1 MYFLSALL
9 FYLVIIPVSLLPFP
23 ILYGISDFT
32 FIILYYVFPYRKKIV
47 LQNLRN
53 SFPEK
58 SDAELKKISR
68 IFYHHFCD
76 LIFES
81 LKVFTASERSILK
94 RVELVNAG
102 LLEDFYKQGKSLV
115 LATGHYA
122 NWEWPAV
129 TLPFH
134 SSHTGTGIYQKLSN
148 KFFDLKLRQ
157 TRARFGMKLMS
168 TKEVA
173 VFFEEH
179 KDELCTYGFINDQS
193 PSDPKKGHWIKFLNQ
208 DTCLFLGV
216 EKYAVK
222 YNYPVLYGM
231 ITKVKRG
238 YYRIEYKLISDH
250 PSNTEPFQIT
260 EACSRLNE
268 EIILSKPEYWLWTH
282 RRWKHRK
289 ENKVLG

>member
-1 MYFLSALL
+1 MNFFSALL
-9 FYLVIIPVSLLPFP
+9 FYVIIIPISLLPFP
-23 ILYGISDFT
+23 LLYGVSDFT
-32 FIILYYVFPYRKKIV
+32 FILLYYVFPYRKKIV

-53 SFPEK
+53 SFPDK
-58 SDAELKKISR
+58 SEAELKIIARK
-68 IFYHHFCD
+68 FYHHFCD

-81 LKVFTASERSILK
+81 LKIFTASEQSILK
-94 RVELVNAG
+94 RVELVNPG
-102 LLEDFYKQGKSLV
+102 LLEGYYNQGKSLV

-134 SSHTGTGIYQKLSN
+134 SSHTGTGIYQKLTN
-148 KFFDLKLRQ
+148 KFFDQKLRQ

-173 VFFEEH
+173 AFFEEH
-179 KDELCTYGFINDQS
+179 VKELCTYGFINDQS
-193 PSDPKKGHWIKFLNQ
+193 PSDPKKGHWMKFLNQ

-238 YYRIEYKLISDH
+238 HYRIEYKLVSDR
-250 PSNTEPFQIT
+250 PSESQPFEIT
-260 EACSRLNE
+260 EACSRINE
-268 EIILSKPEYWLWTH
+268 QLIRTEPQYWLWTH

-289 ENKVLG
+289 SDVKL

>member
-1 MYFLSALL
+1 MNFFSALL
-9 FYLVIIPVSLLPFP
+9 FYVIIIPISLLPFP
-23 ILYGISDFT
+23 LLYVFSDFT
-32 FIILYYVFPYRKKIV
+32 FVLLYYLFPYRKKIV

-58 SDAELKKISR
+58 SEDELKLISR
-68 IFYHHFCD
+68 KFYRHFCD

-81 LKVFTASERSILK
+81 LKIFTASEQSILK
-94 RVELVNAG
+94 RVELVNPQ
-102 LLEDFYKQGKSLV
+102 LLEEYYNQGKSLV

-134 SSHTGTGIYQKLSN
+134 SSHTGTGIYQKLTN
-148 KFFDLKLRQ
+148 KFFDRKLRQ

-179 KDELCTYGFINDQS
+179 VNERCTYGFINDQS
-193 PSDPKKGHWIKFLNQ
+193 PSDPKKGHWMKFLNQ

-238 YYRIEYKLISDH
+238 HYRIEYKLVSDY
-250 PSNTEPFQIT
+250 PSESQPFEITETCSRINEQLIRTEPQ
-260 EACSRLNE
+260 
-268 EIILSKPEYWLWTH
+268 YWLWTH

-289 ENKVLG
+289 PDIKL